1 MGRMSD
7 EAIGLEDE
15 GKAPWQ
21 LDPLHFCNQ
30 DEGMIPGRDDD
41 EDDETDSTSDDVES
55 KNSEDVTDECP
66 F

>member
-21 LDPLHFCNQ
+21 LDPLHPDNWII
-30 DEGMIPGRDDD
+30 DGPP